1 MNNLK
6 IFYFIFVGMLL
17 LGSGIFSH
25 IKSKTR
31 IINNLEVI
39 YRAGSPQ
46 FVTDE
51 IVNKLL
57 IQSQD
62 SLFYKQKDMVDLSK
76 LEQVFLTHP
85 MIKDADV
92 YVFPSGE
99 LSVEIEER
107 KPVVRVEGEQSF
119 YVDETG
125 VKMPLSSSYSA
136 KVPLFYGPIN
146 QTEMRDLAQLVLS
159 ISSDQ
164 FLNQQVIDYSLT
176 GSQFAMNLRSYPFEV
191 VWGKNQD
198 FQTKSAKIKQFCAY
212 YNTHKENKYKR
223 INLTF
228 QNQVI
233 AQHN

>member
-1 MNNLK
+1 
-6 IFYFIFVGMLL
+6 MLL
-17 LGSGIFSH
+17 GGSSVFSYT
-25 IKSKTR
+25 KVKAR
-31 IINNLEVI
+31 IINNIEVI
-39 YRAGSPQ
+39 HRTETPR
-46 FVTDE
+46 FVTKE

-62 SLFYKQKDMVDLSK
+62 SLFYKQKDMVALSK
-76 LEQVFLTHP
+76 LEQEFLAHP

-92 YVFPSGE
+92 YVFPSGK

-125 VKMPLSSSYSA
+125 TKMPLSGSYSA
-136 KVPLFYGPIN
+136 KVPLFYGSIN
-146 QTEMRDLAQLVLS
+146 QTEMRNLAQLVLA

-164 FLNQQVIDYSLT
+164 FLNQQVIDYRLT
-176 GSQFAMNLRSYPFEV
+176 GKEFRMNLRSFPFEV
-191 VWGKNQD
+191 IWGMNDD
-198 FQTKSAKIKQFCAY
+198 FLTKARKIKQFCAY
-212 YNTHKENKYKR
+212 YTTHKKNAFKR

-228 QNQVI
+228 KNQVI